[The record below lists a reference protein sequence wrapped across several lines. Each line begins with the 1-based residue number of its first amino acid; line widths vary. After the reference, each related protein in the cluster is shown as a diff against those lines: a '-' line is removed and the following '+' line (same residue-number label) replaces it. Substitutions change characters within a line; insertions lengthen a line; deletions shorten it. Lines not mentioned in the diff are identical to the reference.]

1 MHGSNRYY
9 EFVRSKGVS
18 ERPSRDCHERL
29 HSGIASTQ
37 NAATAAANE
46 CTSSTK
52 CKEVDEVWRKATPHA
67 AHYIVGRSLAY
78 GATAPSRP
86 VNSADTFPPRTDP
99 SHFRSDPAHN
109 VSIFA
114 QN

>member
-1 MHGSNRYY
+1 MRRDVAGCVVHAVGPDHGIQ
-9 EFVRSKGVS
+9 EAGV
-18 ERPSRDCHERL
+18 L

-52 CKEVDEVWRKATPHA
+52 CKEVDEYVWRKATPHA